1 MYLLLTF
8 SFLAIATLA
17 IIVKPTLALA
27 VNQTQQEEIE
37 EKALNLIKSTESKHW
52 QASDEWT
59 EDEKEE
65 EEEVDEEK

>member
-8 SFLAIATLA
+8 SFLAIATLLA
-17 IIVKPTLALA
+17 TIVKPALA

-65 EEEVDEEK
+65 EEEDEEK

>member
-8 SFLAIATLA
+8 SFLAIATLLA
-17 IIVKPTLALA
+17 IIVKPVLA

-65 EEEVDEEK
+65 EEEDEEK